1 MLPKIGIT
9 TSTFNQKRWYKE
21 IANSEFKV
29 IEIGGRGARIYL
41 DPEWIEK
48 IKPNLKNVDLS
59 FHSGTVKIFT
69 DNPQFTITELNMLKS
84 EVLICKSLG
93 ITELIFHLK
102 HDKLSKK
109 EASQLRE
116 VVDFAKTNKVEII
129 YESNGIIVSDVA
141 LDFLKRF
148 PDVNYNLDFGH
159 LNNGYGRGMLGCELD
174 EFINKIKDR
183 VVYVHAHNNS
193 GKKDEHIA
201 LRDGTLDWKH
211 VLDLLDLSKIKKII
225 MEVRTIEDIKKSKED
240 LESYFNPKTK

>member
-1 MLPKIGIT
+1 MIPKIGIT
-9 TSTFNQKRWYKE
+9 TSTFNQKKWYKE
-21 IANSEFKV
+21 ITNSEFKV
-29 IEIGGRGARIYL
+29 IEIGGRGVRIYL

-48 IKPNLKNVDLS
+48 IKPKLKNVDLS

-69 DNPQFTITELNMLKS
+69 DNPQFTITEFNMLKS
-84 EVLICKSLG
+84 EILICEMIGAK
-93 ITELIFHLK
+93 ELIFHLK
-102 HDKLSKK
+102 HDKLTEK
-109 EASQLRE
+109 EESQLKE
-116 VVDFAKTNKVEII
+116 IIDFSKNHNVEMI
-129 YESNGIIVSDVA
+129 YESNGIIVADVA

-174 EFINKIKDR
+174 EFIKRIKNR

-225 MEVRTIEDIKKSKED
+225 MEVRTIEDIKKTKED